1 MSVTSGFNLIAAEGV
16 DPAKSLSPYLAA
28 DAELIWGTIASV
40 IILGVL
46 FKFAGPMIK
55 KAMAARTAAVEQQLD
70 DSAAAKTSALAEASD
85 IRQAAGDID
94 AERQRLIAEA
104 DAQAE
109 ALLVEGR
116 ARLEAELA
124 ELDARADADIVSAS
138 GRVSDEMRAEIAR
151 LANAATE
158 RTLAAGVID
167 AATQQQLIEAFI
179 QNVGQNAG
187 QNAGQT
193 VGQSSGVSS

>member
-1 MSVTSGFNLIAAEGV
+1 MNAALINFFVAAEAAEEGHHA
-16 DPAKSLSPYLAA
+16 DPAHSLSPYWAA
-28 DAELIWGTIASV
+28 DAELIWGTAAS
-40 IILGVL
+40 IIIIVTLV
-46 FKFAGPMIK
+46 KFAGPMVK
-55 KAMAARTAAVEQQLD
+55 KAMAARTAGVEKALD

-104 DAQAE
+104 DAQAA
-109 ALLVEGR
+109 ALLSEGR
-116 ARLEAELA
+116 ARLEAEVS
-124 ELDARADADIVSAS
+124 ELNTRADADIVSAS

-167 AATQQQLIEAFI
+167 DATQQQLIEAFI
-179 QNVGQNAG
+179 QNVGRK
-187 QNAGQT
+187 
-193 VGQSSGVSS
+193 VGQEMGATS

>member
-1 MSVTSGFNLIAAEGV
+1 MNLASGFNLIAAEGV
-16 DPAKSLSPYLAA
+16 DPAKSLSPYWAA
-28 DAELIWGTIASV
+28 DAELIWGTIASL
-40 IILGVL
+40 IIIGAL
-46 FKFAGPMIK
+46 FKFAGPVVK
-55 KAMAARTAAVEQQLD
+55 KAMAARTAGIEQELD
-70 DSAAAKTSALAEASD
+70 ESAQDQTSALAEASD

-109 ALLVEGR
+109 ALLIEGR
-116 ARLEAELA
+116 ARLETEVAELN
-124 ELDARADADIVSAS
+124 ARADADIVSAS

-167 AATQQQLIEAFI
+167 AGLQQQLIEAFI
-179 QNVGQNAG
+179 QNVGHTSN
-187 QNAGQT
+187 QT
-193 VGQSSGVSS
+193 TGVATS

>member
-1 MSVTSGFNLIAAEGV
+1 MSFASGFNLIAAEGV
-16 DPAKSLSPYLAA
+16 DPAKSLSPYWAA
-28 DAELIWGTIASV
+28 DAELIWGTIASL
-40 IILGVL
+40 IILGAL
-46 FKFAGPMIK
+46 FKFAGPVVK
-55 KAMAARTAAVEQQLD
+55 KAMAARTAGIEKELD
-70 DSAAAKTSALAEASD
+70 ESAEDQTSALAEASD

-109 ALLVEGR
+109 ALLIEGR
-116 ARLEAELA
+116 ARLEAEVA
-124 ELDARADADIVSAS
+124 ELNARADADIVSAS

-179 QNVGQNAG
+179 QNVGRTSN
-187 QNAGQT
+187 QT
-193 VGQSSGVSS
+193 TGVATS